1 MRYEC
6 IDSVG
11 DVPFYFKTSDQK
23 SLRQNFGSLPLSL
36 SASTDLQLNF
46 RFDNRDALERVRSW
60 SSMVRSLSLS
70 VCLLSGYFSLSFC
83 VLVFTL
89 SMCVVL
95 GTYLSTCVFVSNLSQ
110 LFTLL

>member
-46 RFDNRDALERVRSW
+46 RFDNRDALERVRS
-60 SSMVRSLSLS
+60 LSLS
-70 VCLLSGYFSLSFC
+70 VCLLSSYFSLSFC